1 MPLVLTRQAALP
13 GVHILIGAVINGH
26 RTQGKRIST
35 YFKMFLKVSDDVIS
49 ALGGF
54 GVGMY
59 PSELV
64 LCGYEQVLFPTLLP
78 T

>member
-1 MPLVLTRQAALP
+1 MPWVLTRQAALR
-13 GVHILIGAVINGH
+13 GFHTLIGADINGH
-26 RTQGKRIST
+26 RTQGNRKLT
-35 YFKMFLKVSDDVIS
+35 YFKMFLKVSDDMIS

-59 PSELV
+59 PSDLV